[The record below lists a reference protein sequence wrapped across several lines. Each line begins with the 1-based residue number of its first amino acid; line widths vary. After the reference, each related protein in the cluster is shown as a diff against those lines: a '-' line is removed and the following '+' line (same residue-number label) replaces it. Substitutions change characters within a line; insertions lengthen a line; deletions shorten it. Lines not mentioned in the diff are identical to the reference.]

1 MTRSKFSSAA
11 RWLLCLLLWSGGSR
25 VCGADVVPSFFL
37 RAYQRID
44 AAAARRDINGYMDY
58 DAPNFVTGN
67 RGQMGR
73 VRAKQTLGLQMKQAL
88 QWKSKTDIEQIVFQ
102 KQTAQVK
109 THLSQIA
116 LYSSAV
122 PGSQTV
128 KFVYDLQ
135 NVDTWRKQDG
145 RWQRVSSITKAGTI
159 TNNGRLMIKLGADH
173 SQFSGKKAKY

>member
-1 MTRSKFSSAA
+1 M
-11 RWLLCLLLWSGGSR
+11 
-25 VCGADVVPSFFL
+25 CGADAAPSFFL
-37 RAYQRID
+37 RAYQHID
-44 AAAARRDINGYMDY
+44 AAAARRDINGYMAY

-67 RGQMGR
+67 GGRMGR

-88 QWKSKTDIEQIVFQ
+88 RWESKTDAEQIVLQ
-102 KQTAQVK
+102 GQTAQVK
-109 THLSQIA
+109 THLFQVA
-116 LYSSAV
+116 LYSHPV

-159 TNNGRLMIKLGADH
+159 TNNGKLMIRIGAGH
-173 SQFSGKKAKY
+173 FQLSGKKAKR